1 MTIDCRE
8 AVRRMW
14 AYLERALE
22 RPEADE
28 LDVHLET
35 CKRCCGEL
43 ELARHLRALVAESE
57 RHEPMPPELR
67 ARIELLLAGGPSA
80 DPGAGGGR

>member
-28 LDVHLET
+28 GSGRVEFDSP
-35 CKRCCGEL
+35 L